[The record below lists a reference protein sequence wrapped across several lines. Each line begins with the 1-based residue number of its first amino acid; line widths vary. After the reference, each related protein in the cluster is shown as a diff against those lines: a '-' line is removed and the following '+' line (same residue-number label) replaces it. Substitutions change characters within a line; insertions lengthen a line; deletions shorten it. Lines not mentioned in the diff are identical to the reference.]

1 MANRID
7 VMMTLL
13 SVRAWMHYSLRVL
26 AFLALASQVT
36 ACNAFGEQKL
46 EGTVWD
52 RATWKPIEGVM
63 VVATYSKLADGVV
76 VTNFASF
83 CHKSAMV
90 MTGPDGKFEFP
101 RDWKYGLPNVVAFK
115 PMYVASSMPHELP
128 PGAKKIVPVLR
139 EARETD
145 PVLKLNPY
153 KSAME
158 YPRFK
163 EPEKVA
169 ESSKRGTYLQD
180 YPGGA
185 EFPILSYGDPFGNC
199 TNTRIAAPRKDR
211 QAWID
216 LLKAELKE
224 MERLDYPK
232 AMIDGEKRE
241 ILSLENAPDPK
252 N

>member
-1 MANRID
+1 MANRIN
-7 VMMTLL
+7 VMMNFL
-13 SVRAWMHYSLRVL
+13 SARVWMHYSFRVL

-52 RATWKPIEGVM
+52 RATWKPIEGAM
-63 VVATYSKLADGVV
+63 VVATYSKLADGFF

-115 PMYVASSMPHELP
+115 QTYVTAFKPRELP
-128 PGAKKIVPVLR
+128 PGARKS
-139 EARETD
+139 D

-153 KSAME
+153 KSAMD
-158 YPRFK
+158 YPWNK
-163 EPEKVA
+163 EREKVL
-169 ESSKRGTYLQD
+169 ESSRRDTLMKD
-180 YPGGA
+180 YADDPD
-185 EFPILSYGDPFGNC
+185 PRLVHDPFDYSGC

-216 LLKAELKE
+216 LFKAELKE
-224 MERLDYPK
+224 MERLEYPK
-232 AMIDGEKRE
+232 VMIDGKKRA
-241 ILSLENAPDPK
+241 ISSLENDPDPK